1 MQAHS
6 SNYTESS
13 NGFVYFY
20 RQEPLLT
27 REGWSLNGQ
36 MRFVVLLTICITI
49 CAMFAFF
56 YLI

>member
-36 MRFVVLLTICITI
+36 MRFVVLLITI

>member
-1 MQAHS
+1 MQAQS
-6 SNYTESS
+6 NNYTESS

-20 RQEPLLT
+20 RQEPLFT

-36 MRFVVLLTICITI
+36 MRFVVLLLTICVV
-49 CAMFAFF
+49 FAFF